1 MGRARRIAPIMVVTL
16 CVGWGMWGWGQ
27 DSSAAR
33 VTVRQMDS
41 FGTELSEAAYVY
53 TDEAFISVTA
63 PVRKGYRFT
72 HWAVEPMQPGFV
84 NRDAW
89 GRALDAVQL
98 TPKDSV
104 VTLTAI
110 YADATEDTDGDTI
123 PDADER
129 YWYGTPGAYDTEGTL
144 QWEAANDTDD
154 DGYTFTEELQ
164 YGLNPLFPNTLQLG
178 GVAYGD
184 SATILYNPNG
194 YVPYTVRSEPE
205 GELFATYS
213 AYVRPGTVITTKE
226 SFSPDDS
233 TFAYWTVNGVR
244 QADAWGV
251 ATNKVTFTMGNEP
264 IEAVAHC
271 VADEQSRQAHYWYGG
286 DVGPDSD
293 TDGDGYTLAE
303 ELKYGMNP
311 VFPNVLQLG
320 GVAYGDSNVVLYN
333 PNEYPE
339 VTIRSEPEGVFATE
353 SLVLRPGQEQTT
365 GTYTPDDRF
374 AQWTRNGERQAD
386 AWGRALDAVTIVG
399 NPGVGKVEL
408 VADFVDDEHTR
419 LSRYWYGVDDQAEDS
434 DTDGDGYTFA
444 EELQYG
450 LNPLFPNVL
459 QLGGVAYGDG
469 PVLEVNLQPFDMGS
483 QALVKNAQ
491 EELFLEELFATL
503 DGATG
508 DLIGGMDF
516 AGPVSVAVLDVDA
529 DDNFDF
535 LVYDGTLRL
544 FHNIGTPGSPEWEI
558 TEATQVEI
566 TAVGKPQILQIKAD
580 LGSTT
585 ADRTASMNATQTLAK
600 TTEESVAKDSSVT
613 SSVQVSVHLCDLE
626 NALAG
631 LTRPVMAGGETE
643 QGPAVWFC
651 DNGGAVNRCD
661 FATGEIAETGLS
673 GFPVWDE
680 TDGFGVFADN
690 ALTLG
695 DETLALDAA
704 VESPCA
710 AALADATGDGAAD
723 LLVADEQG
731 RISLYAR
738 TADGFALEHR
748 VWGGSFIG
756 FAEGLTLAPVDWES
770 DGDLDMLC
778 GTATGK
784 LLLLSDPNV
793 GRPSNLRA
801 TAGYDNVLLTW
812 DPNGQ
817 SRVYGYGVYRAQG
830 GDFSRIAEALLPTH
844 RDTPPSL
851 ATWAYRVT
859 ALSRLWTAGN
869 SVPETFESLPS
880 EVVSVDLG
888 GITLSMPE
896 TIASYDDAEIA
907 LPIMVDNTK
916 GLGAFT
922 LTVTYDPAI
931 VEPLGYEPT
940 ALTEGLAVTSTP
952 ADGTWTLS
960 ATGTLTAGSGPL
972 FRLRF
977 HVKTGAFGETVF
989 RLTEA
994 DFTATDGKSVATNAL
1009 PIETTLTVQARPLPA
1024 TVTLRMEDAQARTG
1038 EIIRVPVTVEAADPI
1053 DWTTLTLTPAFD
1065 ADKLRL
1071 VSRTEATEGEP
1082 TLTLTFEVLEQH
1094 GDNLFATVTVSGKA
1108 TGANGLPATV
1118 LPATATITI
1127 TDSNPPV
1134 PAVVTLTATDVEA
1147 ETLSQVTVEVSVTS
1161 DSPIDWES
1169 LTLTPEF
1176 DAGKLSLV
1184 AQTSAAE
1191 GRPAAFTFEVLEQHG
1206 DNLFATVIVSG
1217 TATGANGLPA
1227 TVLPATAT
1235 ISIADSNPPVPA
1247 VVTLTATD
1255 VEAETLS
1262 QVTVEV
1268 SVTSDSPIDWESLT
1282 LTPEFDAGK
1291 LSLVAQTPATEGR
1304 PATFIFEVLEQH
1316 GDNLFATVTVSG
1328 TATGANGLPATV
1340 LPATATITITDSNPP
1355 VPAVVTLTATDTEAE
1370 TLSQVTVEVSVA
1382 SDSTIDWETL
1392 ALTPAFD
1399 AGKLSLVSQT
1409 PATEGRPAI
1418 FTFEVLEQ
1426 HGDNLFATVTVS
1438 GTATSANGLPATVLP
1453 ATATI
1458 TITDSNP
1465 PVPAIVTLTTAD
1477 VPASVGETVTV
1488 SVAARSKGDLL
1499 WETLTLTPDFDSAWL
1514 ELVGQTPATASTP
1527 ATFTFRVLERFG
1539 VNLATS
1545 ITFSGT
1551 AMSANGLAAT
1561 VGSVTSRVLIAD
1573 NPQEPAVVSLSL
1585 PNQTVDTLSRV
1596 SLTVEA
1602 TAVGEVDWSTLVL
1615 HAQWDASKLDLVSQ
1629 EGRTFVFDVK
1639 DLHEDLSTTVTIRG
1653 TATSANGLPA
1663 IVQPATCTLT
1673 FIDTNPP
1680 KPAKVSLRTKK
1691 TLTAMTEETLAVSV
1705 EVVVLEGELDWASL
1719 TLTADSEGN
1728 GKLTQQGQP
1737 TKATAESPIVT
1748 FTFDVPE
1755 QHGDGLAAT
1764 LSFTGTATSA
1774 NGLPAIVQ
1782 PATCTLT
1789 FIDTNPPKPAKVSLR
1804 TKKTLTAMTEET
1816 LSVSVEVV
1824 VLEGELDWESLTLT
1838 ADSEGNGKLMQQG
1851 QPTKATAESPIVTF
1865 TFDVPEQHGDG
1876 LAATL
1881 TFTGTA
1887 MSANGLP
1894 AIVQPATC
1902 TLTLIDTNPPVAA
1915 KATLRA
1921 QKQLTAMTESAFAV
1935 AVEVAVTEGE
1945 LNWDSLDL
1953 TATLAGE
1960 GKLTQ
1965 AGNPTKPTAE
1975 NPVATFTFDVPEQHN
1990 ESGTFL
1996 STITFSGTAMS
2007 ANGLLPAQL
2016 TPTTSAVMLTDANP
2030 PVPAKV
2036 TLSAEGGS
2044 AVTESEVTLAVR
2056 VSTVGELD
2064 WGTLALTA
2072 TVEAGGLELRSQTA
2086 ATVENPTATFT
2097 FWVPEQHGD
2106 DLFARVT
2113 FTGSATSA
2121 NGLPAQVAPTTVT
2134 LALTDSN
2141 PPKDP
2146 TEVPPWSS
2154 GDVDGDGKL
2163 TWDDYATARA
2173 AILKY
2178 HRPTIRPPR
2187 HSSDPNATDNK
2198 VHRSICQ
2205 ALGRG
2210 ENGTLSVEDI
2220 TAFQRYLEGL
2230 GVVIE
2235 EVAQ

>member
-1 MGRARRIAPIMVVTL
+1 MGWARGLAPVVAL
-16 CVGWGMWGWGQ
+16 ALGGLAAQGWGQ
-27 DSSAAR
+27 NAAR
-33 VTVRQMDS
+33 VTVKQVDS
-41 FGTELSEAAYVY
+41 FGTELAAEQYVS
-53 TDEAFISVTA
+53 TDAVFTSVAA
-63 PVRKGYRFT
+63 PERSGKRFT
-72 HWAVEPMQPGFV
+72 HWTVEPTQPGFV

-98 TPKDSV
+98 TPKDAV
-104 VTLTAI
+104 VTLTAV
-110 YADATEDTDGDTI
+110 YVDVAEDTDGDAI

-129 YWYGTPGAYDTEGTL
+129 YWYGTASAYDTKGSL
-144 QWEAANDTDD
+144 QWDGASDTDG
-154 DGYTFTEELQ
+154 DGYTFAEELQ
-164 YGLNPLFPNTLQLG
+164 CTLNPLFPNELKLG

-184 SATILYNPNG
+184 SATVLYNPNG
-194 YVPYTVRSEPE
+194 YVPYTVRSDPE

-213 AYVRPGTVITTKE
+213 ASVRPGTVITTKE

-251 ATNKVTFTMGNEP
+251 ATNVAIFTVGNEP
-264 IEAVAHC
+264 IEVVAHC
-271 VADEQSRQAHYWYGG
+271 VADEQSRQSLYWYGG

-293 TDGDGYTLAE
+293 TDGDGYTLSE
-303 ELKYGMNP
+303 ELQYGLSP
-311 VFPNVLQLG
+311 IFPNELKLG
-320 GVAYGDSNVVLYN
+320 GVVYGDSEVVLYN

-353 SLVLRPGQEQTT
+353 SLVLRPGQEHTT
-365 GTYTPDDRF
+365 DTYTPDDRF

-419 LSRYWYGVDDQAEDS
+419 LSRYWYGVDNQPKDS
-434 DTDGDGYTFA
+434 DTDGDGYTFS
-444 EELQYG
+444 EELQAG
-450 LNPLFPNVL
+450 MNPLFPNKLV
-459 QLGGVAYGDG
+459 LGGVATGDG
-469 PVLEVNLQPFDMGS
+469 PTLESNLQPFDMGGL
-483 QALVKNAQ
+483 ALVEGA
-491 EELFLEELFATL
+491 LEELFATL

-508 DLIGGMDF
+508 ELTGGRDF
-516 AGPVSVAVLDVDA
+516 GGPAAVAVVDFDQNEAFDV
-529 DDNFDF
+529 
-535 LVYDGTLRL
+535 LVFAQGVLWTLR
-544 FHNIGTPGSPEWEI
+544 NVGVAGSPEWAIAPAAEVA
-558 TEATQVEI
+558 EQP
-566 TAVGKPQILQIKAD
+566 G
-580 LGSTT
+580 
-585 ADRTASMNATQTLAK
+585 LA
-600 TTEESVAKDSSVT
+600 A
-613 SSVQVSVHLCDLE
+613 LE
-626 NALAG
+626 CALAA
-631 LTRPVMAGGETE
+631 LARPVMAGGAAEA
-643 QGPAVWFC
+643 GPAVWFC
-651 DNGGAVNRCD
+651 DDGGPVRRLDLATGAV
-661 FATGEIAETGLS
+661 AETGLA
-673 GFPVWDE
+673 GFPVWDAA
-680 TDGFGVFADN
+680 DGPGVFADN
-690 ALTLG
+690 ALA
-695 DETLALDAA
+695 LAAGQSLPLDAA
-704 VESPCA
+704 VEAPCA
-710 AALADATGDGAAD
+710 AALSDATGDGAAD
-723 LLVADEQG
+723 LLVADTQG

-830 GDFSRIAEALLPTH
+830 ADFARIAEALLPTH

-922 LTVTYDPAI
+922 LTVTYDPMI
-931 VEPLGYEPT
+931 VDPLGYEPT
-940 ALTEGLAVTSTP
+940 ALTEGLTVTSTP

-960 ATGTLTAGSGPL
+960 ATGALTAGSGPF

-977 HVKTGAFGETVF
+977 HVKAGAFGETVF

-994 DFTATDGKSVATNAL
+994 DFTATDGKPVATNAL

-1024 TVTLRMEDAQARTG
+1024 TVSLRMEDAQAKTG
-1038 EIIRVPVTVEAADPI
+1038 ETIRVPVSVESANSI
-1053 DWTTLTLTPAFD
+1053 DWATLTLTPAFD
-1065 ADKLRL
+1065 AGKLRL
-1071 VSRTEATEGEP
+1071 VSRTEATETEP

-1094 GDNLFATVTVSGKA
+1094 GDNLFT
-1108 TGANGLPATV
+1108 
-1118 LPATATITI
+1118 
-1127 TDSNPPV
+1127 
-1134 PAVVTLTATDVEA
+1134 
-1147 ETLSQVTVEVSVTS
+1147 
-1161 DSPIDWES
+1161 
-1169 LTLTPEF
+1169 
-1176 DAGKLSLV
+1176 
-1184 AQTSAAE
+1184 
-1191 GRPAAFTFEVLEQHG
+1191 
-1206 DNLFATVIVSG
+1206 
-1217 TATGANGLPA
+1217 
-1227 TVLPATAT
+1227 
-1235 ISIADSNPPVPA
+1235 
-1247 VVTLTATD
+1247 
-1255 VEAETLS
+1255 
-1262 QVTVEV
+1262 
-1268 SVTSDSPIDWESLT
+1268 
-1282 LTPEFDAGK
+1282 
-1291 LSLVAQTPATEGR
+1291 
-1304 PATFIFEVLEQH
+1304 
-1316 GDNLFATVTVSG
+1316 
-1328 TATGANGLPATV
+1328 
-1340 LPATATITITDSNPP
+1340 
-1355 VPAVVTLTATDTEAE
+1355 
-1370 TLSQVTVEVSVA
+1370 
-1382 SDSTIDWETL
+1382 
-1392 ALTPAFD
+1392 
-1399 AGKLSLVSQT
+1399 
-1409 PATEGRPAI
+1409 
-1418 FTFEVLEQ
+1418 
-1426 HGDNLFATVTVS
+1426 TVTVS

-1458 TITDSNP
+1458 SITDSNP
-1465 PVPAIVTLTTAD
+1465 PVPAIVTLTTTD
-1477 VPASVGETVTV
+1477 VPANVGETITVT
-1488 SVAARSKGDLL
+1488 VAARSEGDLL
-1499 WETLTLTPDFDSAWL
+1499 WETLSLTPDFDKSWL
-1514 ELVGQTPATASTP
+1514 ELLGQTPATASMP
-1527 ATFTFRVLERFG
+1527 ATFSFKVLERFG
-1539 VNLATS
+1539 VNLATA

-1561 VGSVTSRVLIAD
+1561 VGSVTCRVLIAD

-1602 TAVGEVDWSTLVL
+1602 TAVGEVEWDTLAL

-1639 DLHEDLSTTVTIRG
+1639 DVHEDLSTTMTITG
-1653 TATSANGLPA
+1653 TATSTNGLPA

-1680 KPAKVSLRTKK
+1680 VPAVV
-1691 TLTAMTEETLAVSV
+1691 TLA
-1705 EVVVLEGELDWASL
+1705 
-1719 TLTADSEGN
+1719 
-1728 GKLTQQGQP
+1728 
-1737 TKATAESPIVT
+1737 
-1748 FTFDVPE
+1748 
-1755 QHGDGLAAT
+1755 
-1764 LSFTGTATSA
+1764 
-1774 NGLPAIVQ
+1774 
-1782 PATCTLT
+1782 
-1789 FIDTNPPKPAKVSLR
+1789 
-1804 TKKTLTAMTEET
+1804 
-1816 LSVSVEVV
+1816 
-1824 VLEGELDWESLTLT
+1824 
-1838 ADSEGNGKLMQQG
+1838 
-1851 QPTKATAESPIVTF
+1851 
-1865 TFDVPEQHGDG
+1865 
-1876 LAATL
+1876 
-1881 TFTGTA
+1881 
-1887 MSANGLP
+1887 
-1894 AIVQPATC
+1894 
-1902 TLTLIDTNPPVAA
+1902 
-1915 KATLRA
+1915 
-1921 QKQLTAMTESAFAV
+1921 
-1935 AVEVAVTEGE
+1935 
-1945 LNWDSLDL
+1945 
-1953 TATLAGE
+1953 
-1960 GKLTQ
+1960 
-1965 AGNPTKPTAE
+1965 
-1975 NPVATFTFDVPEQHN
+1975 
-1990 ESGTFL
+1990 
-1996 STITFSGTAMS
+1996 
-2007 ANGLLPAQL
+2007 
-2016 TPTTSAVMLTDANP
+2016 
-2030 PVPAKV
+2030 
-2036 TLSAEGGS
+2036 AEGGS
-2044 AVTESEVTLAVR
+2044 AMTESEVTLAVR

-2178 HRPTIRPPR
+2178 HRPTIRPPS

-2210 ENGTLSVEDI
+2210 ENETLSIADI
-2220 TAFQRYLEGL
+2220 TAFQRYLEGIL
-2230 GVVIE
+2230 GE
-2235 EVAQ
+2235 MPKEATR

>member
-1 MGRARRIAPIMVVTL
+1 M
-16 CVGWGMWGWGQ
+16 
-27 DSSAAR
+27 
-33 VTVRQMDS
+33 
-41 FGTELSEAAYVY
+41 
-53 TDEAFISVTA
+53 
-63 PVRKGYRFT
+63 
-72 HWAVEPMQPGFV
+72 
-84 NRDAW
+84 
-89 GRALDAVQL
+89 
-98 TPKDSV
+98 
-104 VTLTAI
+104 
-110 YADATEDTDGDTI
+110 
-123 PDADER
+123 
-129 YWYGTPGAYDTEGTL
+129 
-144 QWEAANDTDD
+144 
-154 DGYTFTEELQ
+154 
-164 YGLNPLFPNTLQLG
+164 
-178 GVAYGD
+178 
-184 SATILYNPNG
+184 
-194 YVPYTVRSEPE
+194 
-205 GELFATYS
+205 
-213 AYVRPGTVITTKE
+213 
-226 SFSPDDS
+226 
-233 TFAYWTVNGVR
+233 NGVR

-386 AWGRALDAVTIVG
+386 AWGRALEAVTIVG

-419 LSRYWYGVDDQAEDS
+419 LSRYWYGVDNQPKDS
-434 DTDGDGYTFA
+434 DTDGDGYTFS
-444 EELQYG
+444 EEIQYG

-459 QLGGVAYGDG
+459 QLGGVAYGDS
-469 PVLEVNLQPFDMGS
+469 PVQEVNLQPFDMGS
-483 QALVKNAQ
+483 QALVENV
-491 EELFLEELFATL
+491 LEELFATL

-508 DLIGGMDF
+508 ELVGGMDF
-516 AGPVSVAVLDVDA
+516 SGPVSVAVVDVDA

-580 LGSTT
+580 LGSAT

-631 LTRPVMAGGETE
+631 LARPVMVGGETE
-643 QGPAVWFC
+643 KGPAVWFC
-651 DNGGAVNRCD
+651 DDGGVVSRCD
-661 FATGEIAETGLS
+661 LATGEIVETGLT

-680 TDGFGVFADN
+680 TTGFGVFAN
-690 ALTLG
+690 NTLTLV
-695 DETLALDAA
+695 DQTLTLDAA
-704 VESPCA
+704 VEAPCA
-710 AALADATGDGAAD
+710 AALSDATGDGAAD
-723 LLVADEQG
+723 LLVADTQG

-817 SRVYGYGVYRAQG
+817 SRIYGYGVYRAQG
-830 GDFSRIAEALLPTH
+830 ADFARIAEASLPTH

-851 ATWAYRVT
+851 ATWSYRVT

-869 SVPETFESLPS
+869 SEPETFESLPS

-888 GITLSMPE
+888 GVTLSMPE
-896 TIASYDDAEIA
+896 VLTSYDDAEIA
-907 LPIMVDNTK
+907 LPIVVDNTK

-952 ADGTWTLS
+952 VNGTWTLS
-960 ATGTLTAGSGPL
+960 ATGALTAGSGPL

-977 HVKTGAFGETVF
+977 HVKAGAFGETAF

-994 DFTATDGKSVATNAL
+994 DFTAIDGKSVATNAL

-1024 TVTLRMEDAQARTG
+1024 TVTLRIEDAQAKTG
-1038 EIIRVPVTVEAADPI
+1038 ETIRVPVTVEAVDPI
-1053 DWTTLTLTPAFD
+1053 DWATLSLTSAFD
-1065 ADKLRL
+1065 AGKLRL

-1094 GDNLFATVTVSGKA
+1094 GDDLFATVTVDGTA

-1118 LPATATITI
+1118 VPATATISI

-1147 ETLSQVTVEVSVTS
+1147 ETLSQVTVEVSVTP

-1184 AQTSAAE
+1184 AQTPATE
-1191 GRPAAFTFEVLEQHG
+1191 GRPATFIFEVLEQHG
-1206 DNLFATVIVSG
+1206 DNLFATVTVSG

-1304 PATFIFEVLEQH
+1304 PATFTFEVLEQH

-1328 TATGANGLPATV
+1328 KATGANGLPATV

-1370 TLSQVTVEVSVA
+1370 TLSQVTVEVSVT
-1382 SDSTIDWETL
+1382 SDSSIDWKTL
-1392 ALTPAFD
+1392 TLTPDFD
-1399 AGKLSLVSQT
+1399 AGKLTLVTQT
-1409 PATEGRPAI
+1409 PATEGRPATFI
-1418 FTFEVLEQ
+1418 FEVLEQ

-1438 GTATSANGLPATVLP
+1438 GTATGANGLPATVLP

-1458 TITDSNP
+1458 SIADSNP
-1465 PVPAIVTLTTAD
+1465 PVPAVVTLTATDVEAATLSQVTVEVSVTPDSPIDWESLTLTPAFDANKLSLVSQTPATEGRPATFTFEVLEQHGDNLFATVTISGTATGANGLPATVLPATATISIADSNPPVPAVVTLTTTD
-1477 VPASVGETVTV
+1477 VPANVGETITV
-1488 SVAARSKGDLL
+1488 SVAARSEGDLL
-1499 WETLTLTPDFDSAWL
+1499 WETLALTPDFDSAWL
-1514 ELVGQTPATASTP
+1514 ELIGQTSATASTP
-1527 ATFTFRVLERFG
+1527 ATFIFRVLERFG

-1561 VGSVTSRVLIAD
+1561 VGSVTCRVLIAD

-1602 TAVGEVDWSTLVL
+1602 TAVGEVEWDTLAL
-1615 HAQWDASKLDLVSQ
+1615 RAQWDASKLDLVSQ
-1629 EGRTFVFDVK
+1629 AGRTFVFDVK
-1639 DLHEDLSTTVTIRG
+1639 DVHEDLSTIVTVTG
-1653 TATSANGLPA
+1653 TAMSANGLPA
-1663 IVQPATCTLT
+1663 IVQPASCTLTLVDTNPPKPAKVSLRTQKTLTAMTEETLAVSVEVVVLEGELDWESLTLTADTEGNGKLTQQGQPTKPTAENPVATFTFDVPEQHGDGLAATLTFSGTATSANGLPVIVQPTTCTLT

-1705 EVVVLEGELDWASL
+1705 EVVVLEGELDWESL

-1737 TKATAESPIVT
+1737 TKATAENPIVT

-1764 LSFTGTATSA
+1764 LTFSGTATSA

-1789 FIDTNPPKPAKVSLR
+1789 LVDTNPPKPAKVSLR

-1816 LSVSVEVV
+1816 LAVSVEVV

-1838 ADSEGNGKLMQQG
+1838 ADSEGNGKLTQQG
-1851 QPTKATAESPIVTF
+1851 QPTKATAESPVVTF

-1881 TFTGTA
+1881 TFSGTA

-1894 AIVQPATC
+1894 AIVQPASC
-1902 TLTLIDTNPPVAA
+1902 TLTFIDTNPPVAA

-1921 QKQLTAMTESAFAV
+1921 QKQLTAMTESSFAV

-1945 LNWDSLDL
+1945 LDWDSLEL

-2016 TPTTSAVMLTDANP
+2016 TPTTSVVTLTDANP

-2072 TVEAGGLELRSQTA
+2072 TVEVGGLELRSQTV
-2086 ATVENPTATFT
+2086 ATAENPTATFT

-2113 FTGSATSA
+2113 FAGSATSA

-2173 AILKY
+2173 AIRKY

-2210 ENGTLSVEDI
+2210 ENETLSIADI

>member
-1 MGRARRIAPIMVVTL
+1 MDWARGLAPVVAL
-16 CVGWGMWGWGQ
+16 ALGGLAAQGWGQ
-27 DSSAAR
+27 NVVR
-33 VTVRQMDS
+33 VTIKQVDCL
-41 FGTELSEAAYVY
+41 GTALAEPVYVY
-53 TDEAFISVTA
+53 TDEVFTSVAA
-63 PVRKGYRFT
+63 PGRSGKRFT
-72 HWAVEPMQPGFV
+72 HWKVEPAQPDFV

-89 GRALDAVQL
+89 GRALNVVQV

-104 VTLTAI
+104 VTLTAV
-110 YADATEDTDGDTI
+110 YADAEEDTDGDTI

-129 YWYGTPGAYDTEGTL
+129 YWYGTPDAYDTEGTL
-144 QWEAANDTDD
+144 AHDAASDTDG
-154 DGYTFTEELQ
+154 DGYTFAEELRYAQ
-164 YGLNPLFPNTLQLG
+164 NPLFPNELKLG

-213 AYVRPGTVITTKE
+213 AYVRPGTVIITRQ
-226 SFSPDDS
+226 SLSPNNS
-233 TFAYWTVNGVR
+233 TFAYWTVNDVR
-244 QADAWGV
+244 QVDAWGV
-251 ATNKVTFTMGNEP
+251 ATNTATFTMGNEP

-271 VADEQSRQAHYWYGG
+271 VADEQSRQAYYWYGG
-286 DVGPDSD
+286 NMGPDSD
-293 TDGDGYTLAE
+293 TDGDGYTLTE

-311 VFPNVLQLG
+311 VFPNELKLG

-339 VTIRSEPEGVFATE
+339 VTIRSDPEGVFATK
-353 SLVLRPGQEQTT
+353 SVVLRPGQEHTT
-365 GTYTPDDRF
+365 GAYTPDNRF

-408 VADFVDDEHTR
+408 VAAFVDDEHTR
-419 LSRYWYGVDDQAEDS
+419 LSRYWYGVDDQPKDS

-444 EELQYG
+444 EEVQYG

-469 PVLEVNLQPFDMGS
+469 PVQEVNLQPFDMGS
-483 QALVKNAQ
+483 QALVENAQ

-508 DLIGGMDF
+508 DLVGGMDF

-535 LVYDGTLRL
+535 LLYDGTLRL
-544 FHNIGTPGSPEWEI
+544 FHNSGTPGSPEWEI
-558 TEATQVEI
+558 TDAAQIEI
-566 TAVGKPQILQIKAD
+566 TKDTKVTKESLQILQEA
-580 LGSTT
+580 LG
-585 ADRTASMNATQTLAK
+585 K
-600 TTEESVAKDSSVT
+600 
-613 SSVQVSVHLCDLE
+613 
-626 NALAG
+626 
-631 LTRPVMAGGETE
+631 LTRPVMVGGETD

-661 FATGEIAETGLS
+661 LATGEIAETGLS

-695 DETLALDAA
+695 NQTLALDAV
-704 VESPCA
+704 VEAPCA

-731 RISLYAR
+731 RIALYTRA
-738 TADGFALEHR
+738 ADGLALEHR

-756 FAEGLTLAPVDWES
+756 FAEGLTLAPVDWEA

-812 DPNGQ
+812 DPSGQ
-817 SRVYGYGVYRAQG
+817 ARVYGYGVYRAQG
-830 GDFSRIAEALLPTH
+830 ADFARIAEAPLPTH

-869 SVPETFESLPS
+869 SEPETFESLPS
-880 EVVSVDLG
+880 EAVSVELG
-888 GITLSMPE
+888 GVTLSMPE
-896 TIASYDDAEIA
+896 AITSYDDAEIA

-922 LTVTYDPAI
+922 LTVTHDPMI
-931 VEPLGYEPT
+931 VNPLGYEPT
-940 ALTEGLAVTSTP
+940 ALTEGLVVTSTP
-952 ADGTWTLS
+952 VNGTWTLS
-960 ATGTLTAGSGPL
+960 ATGALTAGSGPL

-977 HVKTGAFGETVF
+977 HVKAGAFGETAF
-989 RLTEA
+989 RLNEA
-994 DFTATDGKSVATNAL
+994 DFTATDGKPVATNAL

-1024 TVTLRMEDAQARTG
+1024 TVSLRMEDAQAKTS
-1038 EIIRVPVTVEAADPI
+1038 ETVRVPVTIEAADPI
-1053 DWTTLTLTPAFD
+1053 DWATLTLTPAFD
-1065 ADKLRL
+1065 ASKLRL
-1071 VSRTEATEGEP
+1071 VSRTEATEADP
-1082 TLTLTFEVLEQH
+1082 ILTLLFEVLELH
-1094 GDNLFATVTVSGKA
+1094 GDNLFATVTVSGTA
-1108 TGANGLPATV
+1108 TSANGLPATV
-1118 LPATATITI
+1118 HPATATITI

-1134 PAVVTLTATDVEA
+1134 PAVVTLSATDAEA
-1147 ETLSQVTVEVSVTS
+1147 ETLSQVTVEVSVAP
-1161 DSPIDWES
+1161 DSPIDWET
-1169 LTLTPEF
+1169 LTLTP
-1176 DAGKLSLV
+1176 D
-1184 AQTSAAE
+1184 
-1191 GRPAAFTFEVLEQHG
+1191 
-1206 DNLFATVIVSG
+1206 
-1217 TATGANGLPA
+1217 
-1227 TVLPATAT
+1227 
-1235 ISIADSNPPVPA
+1235 
-1247 VVTLTATD
+1247 
-1255 VEAETLS
+1255 
-1262 QVTVEV
+1262 
-1268 SVTSDSPIDWESLT
+1268 
-1282 LTPEFDAGK
+1282 FDAGK
-1291 LSLVAQTPATEGR
+1291 LSLVAQTPATKGR
-1304 PATFIFEVLEQH
+1304 PATF
-1316 GDNLFATVTVSG
+1316 T
-1328 TATGANGLPATV
+1328 
-1340 LPATATITITDSNPP
+1340 
-1355 VPAVVTLTATDTEAE
+1355 
-1370 TLSQVTVEVSVA
+1370 
-1382 SDSTIDWETL
+1382 
-1392 ALTPAFD
+1392 FD
-1399 AGKLSLVSQT
+1399 
-1409 PATEGRPAI
+1409 
-1418 FTFEVLEQ
+1418 VLEQ

-1438 GTATSANGLPATVLP
+1438 GTATSANGLSATVLPTTATITITDSNPPVPAVVTLSATDAEAETLSQVTVEVSVTPDSPIDWETLTLTPDFDAGKVSLVAQTPATEGRPASFTFEVLEQHGDNLFATVTVSGMATSANGLPATVLP
-1453 ATATI
+1453 TTATI

-1477 VPASVGETVTV
+1477 VPANVGETVTV
-1488 SVAARSKGDLL
+1488 TVAARSEGELL
-1499 WETLTLTPDFDSAWL
+1499 WETLTLTPGFDSSWL

-1527 ATFTFRVLERFG
+1527 ATFTFKVLERFG

-1545 ITFSGT
+1545 ITFSGA

-1561 VGSVTSRVLIAD
+1561 VGSATCRVLIAD

-1602 TAVGEVDWSTLVL
+1602 TAVGEVEWDTLAL
-1615 HAQWDASKLDLVSQ
+1615 HAQWDASKLDFVSQ

-1639 DLHEDLSTTVTIRG
+1639 DLHEDLSTIVIVTGTATSANGLAAIVQPASCTLTFIDTNPPKPAKVSLRTKKTITAMTEETLSVSVEVAVVEGELDWDTLTLTADSEGTGKLTQVGHPTNPTAENPTAIFTFDVPEQHGEGLTATLTFSG

-1680 KPAKVSLRTKK
+1680 
-1691 TLTAMTEETLAVSV
+1691 
-1705 EVVVLEGELDWASL
+1705 
-1719 TLTADSEGN
+1719 
-1728 GKLTQQGQP
+1728 
-1737 TKATAESPIVT
+1737 
-1748 FTFDVPE
+1748 
-1755 QHGDGLAAT
+1755 
-1764 LSFTGTATSA
+1764 
-1774 NGLPAIVQ
+1774 
-1782 PATCTLT
+1782 
-1789 FIDTNPPKPAKVSLR
+1789 
-1804 TKKTLTAMTEET
+1804 
-1816 LSVSVEVV
+1816 
-1824 VLEGELDWESLTLT
+1824 
-1838 ADSEGNGKLMQQG
+1838 
-1851 QPTKATAESPIVTF
+1851 
-1865 TFDVPEQHGDG
+1865 
-1876 LAATL
+1876 
-1881 TFTGTA
+1881 
-1887 MSANGLP
+1887 
-1894 AIVQPATC
+1894 
-1902 TLTLIDTNPPVAA
+1902 VAA

-1921 QKQLTAMTESAFAV
+1921 QKQLSAMTEESFAV
-1935 AVEVAVTEGE
+1935 AVEVVVTEGE
-1945 LNWDSLDL
+1945 LNWDSLEL

-1965 AGNPTKPTAE
+1965 TGPPTKPTAE
-1975 NPVATFTFDVPEQHN
+1975 NPVATFTFNVPEQHN

-1996 STITFSGTAMS
+1996 ATITFSGTAMS

-2016 TPTTSAVMLTDANP
+2016 TPTTSVVTLTDANP
-2030 PVPAKV
+2030 PVPAVV
-2036 TLSAEGGS
+2036 TLAAEGGS
-2044 AVTESEVTLAVR
+2044 AMTESEVTLAVR

-2064 WGTLALTA
+2064 WGSLALTA
-2072 TVEAGGLELRSQTA
+2072 TVEVGGLELRSQTV
-2086 ATVENPTATFT
+2086 ATAENPTATFT

-2106 DLFARVT
+2106 DLFARLT
-2113 FTGSATSA
+2113 FAGSATSA

-2163 TWDDYATARA
+2163 TRADYETARE
-2173 AILKY
+2173 AILHY

-2210 ENGTLSVEDI
+2210 ENGTLAVADI
-2220 TAFQRYLEGL
+2220 TAFQRYLEGIL
-2230 GVVIE
+2230 GE
-2235 EVAQ
+2235 MPKEAAQ

>member
-1 MGRARRIAPIMVVTL
+1 MGWARRFAPAVALALGGVL
-16 CVGWGMWGWGQ
+16 AAQGWGQ
-27 DSSAAR
+27 SSAVR
-33 VTVRQMDS
+33 VKVSQVDS
-41 FGTELSEAAYVY
+41 LGHTLAAEAYVY
-53 TDEAFISVTA
+53 TDEAFTSVEA
-63 PVRKGYRFT
+63 PERAGWRFT
-72 HWAVEPMQPGFV
+72 HWTVSPEQPGFA

-89 GRALDAVQL
+89 GRALDAVTV
-98 TPKDSV
+98 TPKDAE
-104 VTLTAI
+104 VTLTAV
-110 YADATEDTDGDTI
+110 YADAEMDSDGDGVA
-123 PDADER
+123 DAEER
-129 YWYGTPGAYDTEGTL
+129 YWYGEPGGYDTAGTL
-144 QWEAANDTDD
+144 EWDGASDTDG
-154 DGYTFTEELQ
+154 DGYTFAEELQ
-164 YGLNPLFPNTLQLG
+164 AGMNPLFPNRLVLG
-178 GVAYGD
+178 GVATGD
-184 SATILYNPNG
+184 SDAVLYNPNG
-194 YVPYTVRSEPE
+194 YLPYTVRSEPE

-213 AYVRPGTVITTKE
+213 GYVRPGTVITTKE
-226 SFSPDDS
+226 SFAPSTS

-244 QADAWGV
+244 QADDWGV
-251 ATNKVTFTMGNEP
+251 ATNTATFTVGNEP
-264 IEAVAHC
+264 IEVVAWC
-271 VADEQSRQAHYWYGG
+271 VADEQTRQARYWYGK
-286 DVGPDSD
+286 DAGPDSD
-293 TDGDGYTLAE
+293 TDGDGYTFAE
-303 ELKYGMNP
+303 ELQAGTNP
-311 VFPNVLQLG
+311 IFPNRLVLG
-320 GVAYGDSNVVLYN
+320 GVATGDSDVLLYN
-333 PNEYPE
+333 PKEYPE
-339 VTIRSEPEGVFATE
+339 ITIRSEPEGIFATE
-353 SLVLRPGQEQTT
+353 QVVLRPGQSHTT
-365 GTYTPDDRF
+365 AAFSPDDRF
-374 AQWTRNGERQAD
+374 AQWTRNGVRQAD

-399 NPGVGKVEL
+399 NPGVGKVDL
-408 VADFVDDEHTR
+408 VAHFVDDAHTR
-419 LSRYWYGVDDQAEDS
+419 LSCYWYGVDDQPEDS
-434 DTDGDGYTFA
+434 DTDGDGYSFA

-459 QLGGVAYGDG
+459 QLGGVAHGDS
-469 PVLEVNLQPFDMGS
+469 PVVETNLQLFDMGS
-483 QALVKNAQ
+483 QALVKDAQ
-491 EELFLEELFATL
+491 EELALEELFATL

-508 DLIGGMDF
+508 DLVGGMDF
-516 AGPVSVAVLDVDA
+516 AGPVSVAVVDVDA

-558 TEATQVEI
+558 TDVTQVKTTGAGE
-566 TAVGKPQILQIKAD
+566 PQIAQIDAD
-580 LGSTT
+580 LGSAT
-585 ADRTASMNATQTLAK
+585 ADGTASVNGLQTLQD
-600 TTEESVAKDSSVT
+600 T
-613 SSVQVSVHLCDLE
+613 
-626 NALAG
+626 LAQ
-631 LTRPVMAGGETE
+631 LARPVMAGGETE
-643 QGPAVWFC
+643 NGPAVWFC
-651 DNGGAVNRCD
+651 DDGGAVSRYD
-661 FATGEIAETGLS
+661 LATGEIVETGLT

-680 TDGFGVFADN
+680 TDGLGVFAN
-690 ALTLG
+690 NTLTLG
-695 DETLALDAA
+695 DQTLTLDAA
-704 VESPCA
+704 VEAPCA
-710 AALADATGDGAAD
+710 AALADATGDGTAD
-723 LLVADEQG
+723 LLVADTSG
-731 RISLYAR
+731 RVALYAR
-738 TADGFALEHR
+738 TAEGFALEHR
-748 VWGGSFIG
+748 VWGGSFDG
-756 FAEGLTLAPVDWES
+756 FAEGLTLAPVDWEA

-778 GTATGK
+778 GTADGK

-793 GRPSNLRA
+793 GKPSNLRA

-817 SRVYGYGVYRAQG
+817 SRVYGYGVYRAEAAG
-830 GDFSRIAEALLPTH
+830 FARIAEPSLPTY

-851 ATWAYRVT
+851 AEWAYRVT

-869 SVPETFESLPS
+869 SEPETFESLPS
-880 EVVSVDLG
+880 DVVRVNLG
-888 GITLSMPE
+888 GVTLWMPE
-896 TIASYDDAEIA
+896 TLTAYANADLA
-907 LPIMVDNTK
+907 LPVTVDNSK

-922 LTVTYDPAI
+922 LTLTYDPAF
-931 VEPLGYEPT
+931 VEPLGVETT
-940 ALTEGLAVTSTP
+940 ALTEGLTLTSE
-952 ADGTWTLS
+952 ASDGTWTLT
-960 ATGTLTAGSGPL
+960 AKGTLPAGSGPL

-977 HVKTGAFGETVF
+977 HIRAGVLGETAF
-989 RLTEA
+989 RLMQA
-994 DFTATDGKSVATNAL
+994 VFTAADGKPVATNAL
-1009 PIETTLTVQARPLPA
+1009 PIETQLTVIAPPVPAR
-1024 TVTLRMEDAQARTG
+1024 VTLAMEDAEAKTG
-1038 EIIRVPVTVEAADPI
+1038 ERIRVPVAVTADTPI
-1053 DWTTLTLTPAFD
+1053 VWDTLTLTPAYD
-1065 ADKLRL
+1065 ASKLRL
-1071 VSRTEATEGEP
+1071 VSREEATEDAP
-1082 TLTLTFEVLEQH
+1082 TLILIFEVLEQH
-1094 GDNLFATVTVSGKA
+1094 GDDLFATVTV
-1108 TGANGLPATV
+1108 
-1118 LPATATITI
+1118 
-1127 TDSNPPV
+1127 D
-1134 PAVVTLTATDVEA
+1134 
-1147 ETLSQVTVEVSVTS
+1147 
-1161 DSPIDWES
+1161 
-1169 LTLTPEF
+1169 
-1176 DAGKLSLV
+1176 
-1184 AQTSAAE
+1184 
-1191 GRPAAFTFEVLEQHG
+1191 
-1206 DNLFATVIVSG
+1206 G

-1227 TVLPATAT
+1227 TVVPATAT
-1235 ISIADSNPPVPA
+1235 IAIEDSNPPVPA
-1247 VVTLTATD
+1247 MVTLTATD

-1514 ELVGQTPATASTP
+1514 ELVCQTPATASTP

-1881 TFTGTA
+1881 TFTGAA

-1902 TLTLIDTNPPVAA
+1902 TLTLIDTNPPIPAKVA
-1915 KATLRA
+1915 LRTE
-1921 QKQLTAMTESAFAV
+1921 KTFSAMTESELAV
-1935 AVEVAVTEGE
+1935 TVEVAVTEGE
-1945 LNWDSLDL
+1945 LDWESL
-1953 TATLAGE
+1953 TLNVDVGGSGALRLRG
-1960 GKLTQ
+1960 Q
-1965 AGNPTKPTAE
+1965 TKPTAE
-1975 NPVATFTFDVPEQHN
+1975 NPKAIFTFDVPEQHGDN
-1990 ESGTFL
+1990 L
-1996 STITFSGTAMS
+1996 VANLTFSGTAMS
-2007 ANGLLPAQL
+2007 ANGLKKAEITPA
-2016 TPTTSAVMLTDANP
+2016 TCTVTLTDANP
-2030 PVPAKV
+2030 PQPAKV
-2036 TLSAEGGS
+2036 TLSAQGGN
-2044 AVTESEVTLAVR
+2044 AQTEHEVKISVR
-2056 VSTVGELD
+2056 VNVDGELD
-2064 WGTLALTA
+2064 WGSLALTA
-2072 TVEAGGLELRSQTA
+2072 KVTEGLLELRKQTKPTA
-2086 ATVENPTATFT
+2086 GNPVATFT

-2106 DLFARVT
+2106 DLSAAIVFSGT
-2113 FTGSATSA
+2113 ATSA
-2121 NGLPAQVAPTTVT
+2121 NGLAAQVKPTTVH
-2134 LALTDSN
+2134 LAITDSN
-2141 PPKDP
+2141 PPQDP
-2146 TEVPPWSS
+2146 TVVPPWTK
-2154 GDVDGDGKL
+2154 GDTDGDGKL
-2163 TWDDYATARA
+2163 TWVDYQVARE
-2173 AILKY
+2173 AIWTH
-2178 HRPTIRPPR
+2178 HRPGVFSKP
-2187 HSSDPNATDNK
+2187 HSADVNAADNK
-2198 VHRSICQ
+2198 IHRSICQ
-2205 ALGRG
+2205 ALDRG
-2210 ENGTLSVEDI
+2210 ENGTLALEDI
-2220 TAFQRYLEGL
+2220 GGFQQYLEGIL
-2230 GVVIE
+2230 GIMPE
-2235 EVAQ
+2235 EVTR

>member
-1 MGRARRIAPIMVVTL
+1 MGWARGLAPVVAL
-16 CVGWGMWGWGQ
+16 ALGGLAAQGWGQ
-27 DSSAAR
+27 NAAR
-33 VTVRQMDS
+33 VTVKQVDS
-41 FGTELSEAAYVY
+41 FGTELAAEQYVS
-53 TDEAFISVTA
+53 TDAVFTSVAA
-63 PVRKGYRFT
+63 PERSGKRFT
-72 HWAVEPMQPGFV
+72 HWTVEPTQPGFV

-98 TPKDSV
+98 TPKDAV
-104 VTLTAI
+104 VTLTAV
-110 YADATEDTDGDTI
+110 YVDVAEDTDGDAI

-129 YWYGTPGAYDTEGTL
+129 YWYGTASAYDTKGSL
-144 QWEAANDTDD
+144 QWDGASDTDG
-154 DGYTFTEELQ
+154 DGYTFAEELQ
-164 YGLNPLFPNTLQLG
+164 CTLNPLFPNELKLG

-184 SATILYNPNG
+184 SATVLYNPNG
-194 YVPYTVRSEPE
+194 YVPYTVRSDPE

-213 AYVRPGTVITTKE
+213 ASVRPGTVITTKE

-251 ATNKVTFTMGNEP
+251 ATNVAIFTVGNEP
-264 IEAVAHC
+264 IEVVAHC
-271 VADEQSRQAHYWYGG
+271 VADEQSRQSLYWYGG

-293 TDGDGYTLAE
+293 TDGDGYTLSE
-303 ELKYGMNP
+303 ELQYGLSP
-311 VFPNVLQLG
+311 IFPNELKLG
-320 GVAYGDSNVVLYN
+320 GVVYGDSEVVLYN

-353 SLVLRPGQEQTT
+353 SLVLRPGQEHTT
-365 GTYTPDDRF
+365 DTYTPDDRF

-419 LSRYWYGVDDQAEDS
+419 LSRYWYGVDNQPKDS
-434 DTDGDGYTFA
+434 DTDGDGYTFS
-444 EELQYG
+444 EEIQYG

-459 QLGGVAYGDG
+459 QLGGVAYGDS
-469 PVLEVNLQPFDMGS
+469 PVQEVNLQPFDMGS
-483 QALVKNAQ
+483 QALVENV
-491 EELFLEELFATL
+491 LEELFATL

-508 DLIGGMDF
+508 ELVGGMDF
-516 AGPVSVAVLDVDA
+516 SGPVSVAVVDVDA

-558 TEATQVEI
+558 TDVTQVKTTGAGE
-566 TAVGKPQILQIKAD
+566 PQIAQIDAD
-580 LGSTT
+580 LGSAT
-585 ADRTASMNATQTLAK
+585 ADGTASVNGLQTLQD
-600 TTEESVAKDSSVT
+600 T
-613 SSVQVSVHLCDLE
+613 
-626 NALAG
+626 LAQ
-631 LTRPVMAGGETE
+631 LARPVMGGGETE
-643 QGPAVWFC
+643 NGPAVWFC
-651 DNGGAVNRCD
+651 DDGGVVSRCD
-661 FATGEIAETGLS
+661 LATGEIVETGLT

-680 TDGFGVFADN
+680 TTGFGVFAN
-690 ALTLG
+690 NTLTLV
-695 DETLALDAA
+695 DQTLTLDAA
-704 VESPCA
+704 VEAPCA
-710 AALADATGDGAAD
+710 AALSDATGDGAAD
-723 LLVADEQG
+723 LLVADTQG
-731 RISLYAR
+731 RISLYVR

-830 GDFSRIAEALLPTH
+830 ADFARIAEALLPTH

-922 LTVTYDPAI
+922 LTVTYDPMI
-931 VEPLGYEPT
+931 VDPLGYEPT
-940 ALTEGLAVTSTP
+940 ALTEGLTVTSTP

-960 ATGTLTAGSGPL
+960 ATGALTAGSGPL

-977 HVKTGAFGETVF
+977 HVKAGAFGETVF

-994 DFTATDGKSVATNAL
+994 DFTATDGKPVATNAL

-1024 TVTLRMEDAQARTG
+1024 TVSLRMEDAKAKTG
-1038 EIIRVPVTVEAADPI
+1038 ETIRVPVSVESANSI
-1053 DWTTLTLTPAFD
+1053 DWATLTLTPAFD
-1065 ADKLRL
+1065 AGKLRL
-1071 VSRTEATEGEP
+1071 VSRTEATETEP

-1094 GDNLFATVTVSGKA
+1094 GDNLFT
-1108 TGANGLPATV
+1108 
-1118 LPATATITI
+1118 
-1127 TDSNPPV
+1127 
-1134 PAVVTLTATDVEA
+1134 
-1147 ETLSQVTVEVSVTS
+1147 
-1161 DSPIDWES
+1161 
-1169 LTLTPEF
+1169 
-1176 DAGKLSLV
+1176 
-1184 AQTSAAE
+1184 
-1191 GRPAAFTFEVLEQHG
+1191 
-1206 DNLFATVIVSG
+1206 
-1217 TATGANGLPA
+1217 
-1227 TVLPATAT
+1227 
-1235 ISIADSNPPVPA
+1235 
-1247 VVTLTATD
+1247 
-1255 VEAETLS
+1255 
-1262 QVTVEV
+1262 
-1268 SVTSDSPIDWESLT
+1268 
-1282 LTPEFDAGK
+1282 
-1291 LSLVAQTPATEGR
+1291 
-1304 PATFIFEVLEQH
+1304 
-1316 GDNLFATVTVSG
+1316 
-1328 TATGANGLPATV
+1328 
-1340 LPATATITITDSNPP
+1340 
-1355 VPAVVTLTATDTEAE
+1355 
-1370 TLSQVTVEVSVA
+1370 
-1382 SDSTIDWETL
+1382 
-1392 ALTPAFD
+1392 
-1399 AGKLSLVSQT
+1399 
-1409 PATEGRPAI
+1409 
-1418 FTFEVLEQ
+1418 
-1426 HGDNLFATVTVS
+1426 TVTVS

-1458 TITDSNP
+1458 SITDSNP
-1465 PVPAIVTLTTAD
+1465 PVPAIVTLTTTD
-1477 VPASVGETVTV
+1477 VPANVGETITVT
-1488 SVAARSKGDLL
+1488 VAARSEGDLL
-1499 WETLTLTPDFDSAWL
+1499 WETLSLTPDFDKSWL
-1514 ELVGQTPATASTP
+1514 ELLGQTPATASMP
-1527 ATFTFRVLERFG
+1527 ATFSFKVLERFG
-1539 VNLATS
+1539 VNLATA

-1561 VGSVTSRVLIAD
+1561 VGSVTCRVLIAD

-1602 TAVGEVDWSTLVL
+1602 TAVGEVEWDTLAL

-1639 DLHEDLSTTVTIRG
+1639 DVHEDLSTTMTITG
-1653 TATSANGLPA
+1653 TATSTNGLPA

-1680 KPAKVSLRTKK
+1680 VPAVV
-1691 TLTAMTEETLAVSV
+1691 TLA
-1705 EVVVLEGELDWASL
+1705 
-1719 TLTADSEGN
+1719 
-1728 GKLTQQGQP
+1728 
-1737 TKATAESPIVT
+1737 
-1748 FTFDVPE
+1748 
-1755 QHGDGLAAT
+1755 
-1764 LSFTGTATSA
+1764 
-1774 NGLPAIVQ
+1774 
-1782 PATCTLT
+1782 
-1789 FIDTNPPKPAKVSLR
+1789 
-1804 TKKTLTAMTEET
+1804 
-1816 LSVSVEVV
+1816 
-1824 VLEGELDWESLTLT
+1824 
-1838 ADSEGNGKLMQQG
+1838 
-1851 QPTKATAESPIVTF
+1851 
-1865 TFDVPEQHGDG
+1865 
-1876 LAATL
+1876 
-1881 TFTGTA
+1881 
-1887 MSANGLP
+1887 
-1894 AIVQPATC
+1894 
-1902 TLTLIDTNPPVAA
+1902 
-1915 KATLRA
+1915 
-1921 QKQLTAMTESAFAV
+1921 
-1935 AVEVAVTEGE
+1935 
-1945 LNWDSLDL
+1945 
-1953 TATLAGE
+1953 
-1960 GKLTQ
+1960 
-1965 AGNPTKPTAE
+1965 
-1975 NPVATFTFDVPEQHN
+1975 
-1990 ESGTFL
+1990 
-1996 STITFSGTAMS
+1996 
-2007 ANGLLPAQL
+2007 
-2016 TPTTSAVMLTDANP
+2016 
-2030 PVPAKV
+2030 
-2036 TLSAEGGS
+2036 AEGGS
-2044 AVTESEVTLAVR
+2044 AMTESEVTLAVR
-2056 VSTVGELD
+2056 VGTVGELD
-2064 WGTLALTA
+2064 WGSLALTA

-2187 HSSDPNATDNK
+2187 HSSDPNAIDNK
-2198 VHRSICQ
+2198 IHRSICQ

-2210 ENGTLSVEDI
+2210 ENGTLSIADI
-2220 TAFQRYLEGL
+2220 TAFQRYLEGIL
-2230 GVVIE
+2230 GE
-2235 EVAQ
+2235 MPKEATR